1 MTQKNMNEVNLSKTF
16 NAEQASYELVAVKTV
31 NIVGDLSLNGATE
44 VKRSIEY

>member
-1 MTQKNMNEVNLSKTF
+1 VQ
-16 NAEQASYELVAVKTV
+16 TV